1 MRIYGREIK
10 LSYLRRKLP
19 IRQEKEIE
27 NLQASNKNLEKKL
40 EEQKLLTKYV
50 AEMSDIYIPEEQ
62 EDDDVPNTFENEETV

>member
-1 MRIYGREIK
+1 MG
-10 LSYLRRKLP
+10 YLRRKLP

-27 NLQASNKNLEKKL
+27 NLRASNKELEARL

-62 EDDDVPNTFENEETV
+62 EDDNVPNTFENEETV

>member
-1 MRIYGREIK
+1 MKVYGRKTE
-10 LSYLRRKLP
+10 LGYLRRKLP

-27 NLQASNKNLEKKL
+27 NLQASNKELEKKL

-62 EDDDVPNTFENEETV
+62 ENEDVSNTFENEETV